1 MTRVWR
7 HKRVPHRHSTNMASL
22 NLEILSKAAF
32 PSLIQSLDA
41 SDVLEIYHLER
52 LADLYLP
59 FLSNST
65 VAIQIPKSALGLR
78 YNGNVQTNKPPLEL
92 TLEYGPRRILGKEA
106 TLYVHDRDDRDR
118 DDDIFWQN
126 EAHVYYS
133 TSFVPREWKRAHYM
147 ASMTGAVLPKLLERS
162 VEYTAKRRRYQPFVV
177 VREARVVLKSS
188 DSTDYVQHV
197 WTSLAALG
205 VELKPMLPPK
215 SRQAQL
221 VVSDIARVASGSVVV
236 VEQEEGGFHN
246 NNNITTVSQQA
257 IQMYTKLQN
266 CIAAIA
272 TANYSAFEET
282 FHDKDNDNNA
292 VVNNTTTTTTT
303 IVPSVESSTTT
314 TTTTGIVTTTTNTT
328 VDDDDND
335 QVKNTTNTTSNDD
348 DDQVNDAGDNDT
360 SNNEQ
365 DTTEPP
371 SRRMLRWLRE
381 KQQQQDDDDGLLL
394 VEKED
399 ANDTIFSTIAPPPPP
414 PSSSSL
420 LSPTM
425 NQAEQQANEE
435 AQPHD
440 ATDSAA
446 QQKAA
451 DAITSQ
457 TQLELLAAQTN
468 LLSGNGESM
477 VTSVLTCFT
486 NPRYQLSSSNN
497 KSSSVLFYLYVDGA
511 TYYRLNLT
519 TPYLNVAT
527 VDRPIPLPPPMMGS
541 GSGGGDV
548 VDWTLLLILSAVL
561 AMGVVLVFQRIGFKF
576 FSSLYKLQKWFF
588 SPTNSGYDSEEEEE
602 AMQMGQGFEHA
613 FGEDVIPFSMGGR
626 RPHAAATLNLR
637 RKRRPGSKH
646 GDDDHDDFYEDARN
660 GREEHHHGDL
670 EMVVDPLMMGSPMRG
685 RSDSLSSGGRKSG
698 PVIMDLPDRLA
709 RDPDLVDLPNLS
721 SRSKV
726 AVPVAIDHQR
736 SNASRNLSD
745 EGDGYSLSGNDSDGS
760 Y

>member
-1 MTRVWR
+1 
-7 HKRVPHRHSTNMASL
+7 MASL

-78 YNGNVQTNKPPLEL
+78 YNGNLQTNKPPLEL

-106 TLYVHDRDDRDR
+106 TLYVHQDDRDR

-147 ASMTGAVLPKLLERS
+147 ASMTGAVLPQLLERS

-246 NNNITTVSQQA
+246 NSITTVSQQA

-282 FHDKDNDNNA
+282 FRDNDNDDNA

-303 IVPSVESSTTT
+303 TTTVVPSMESSTTT
-314 TTTTGIVTTTTNTT
+314 ATTTGIVTTTTNTT
-328 VDDDDND
+328 VDVDDDN
-335 QVKNTTNTTSNDD
+335 QVKNTTNITSNYDDD
-348 DDQVNDAGDNDT
+348 DDQVNNSGNEDADGDN
-360 SNNEQ
+360 

-371 SRRMLRWLRE
+371 SGRMRRWLQE
-381 KQQQQDDDDGLLL
+381 VKQQQQDDDDGLLL
-394 VEKED
+394 VEEEED
-399 ANDTIFSTIAPPPPP
+399 TNDTIFSTIAAPPP
-414 PSSSSL
+414 SSSL

-425 NQAEQQANEE
+425 NQAEQQQGNEE

-519 TPYLNVAT
+519 APYLNVAT

-561 AMGVVLVFQRIGFKF
+561 TMGVVLVFQRIGFKF

-588 SPTNSGYDSEEEEE
+588 SPTNSGYDSEEEEA

-637 RKRRPGSKH
+637 RKRQQGSKH
-646 GDDDHDDFYEDARN
+646 GDDDDDFYDDARN

-726 AVPVAIDHQR
+726 AVPVAIDHHR

>member
-1 MTRVWR
+1 MR
-7 HKRVPHRHSTNMASL
+7 
-22 NLEILSKAAF
+22 
-32 PSLIQSLDA
+32 
-41 SDVLEIYHLER
+41 
-52 LADLYLP
+52 
-59 FLSNST
+59 
-65 VAIQIPKSALGLR
+65 
-78 YNGNVQTNKPPLEL
+78 
-92 TLEYGPRRILGKEA
+92 
-106 TLYVHDRDDRDR
+106 
-118 DDDIFWQN
+118 
-126 EAHVYYS
+126 
-133 TSFVPREWKRAHYM
+133 
-147 ASMTGAVLPKLLERS
+147 
-162 VEYTAKRRRYQPFVV
+162 
-177 VREARVVLKSS
+177 
-188 DSTDYVQHV
+188 
-197 WTSLAALG
+197 
-205 VELKPMLPPK
+205 
-215 SRQAQL
+215 
-221 VVSDIARVASGSVVV
+221 
-236 VEQEEGGFHN
+236 
-246 NNNITTVSQQA
+246 
-257 IQMYTKLQN
+257 
-266 CIAAIA
+266 
-272 TANYSAFEET
+272 
-282 FHDKDNDNNA
+282 
-292 VVNNTTTTTTT
+292 
-303 IVPSVESSTTT
+303 
-314 TTTTGIVTTTTNTT
+314 
-328 VDDDDND
+328 
-335 QVKNTTNTTSNDD
+335 
-348 DDQVNDAGDNDT
+348 
-360 SNNEQ
+360 
-365 DTTEPP
+365 
-371 SRRMLRWLRE
+371 RWLRE
-381 KQQQQDDDDGLLL
+381 KQQQQQDDDDDGLLL
-394 VEKED
+394 VEEED
-399 ANDTIFSTIAPPPPP
+399 TNDTIFSTIAAPPP
-414 PSSSSL
+414 SSL

-519 TPYLNVAT
+519 APYLNVAT

-561 AMGVVLVFQRIGFKF
+561 TMGVVLVFQRIGFKF

-588 SPTNSGYDSEEEEE
+588 SPTNSGYDSEEEEA

-637 RKRRPGSKH
+637 RKRQQGSKH
-646 GDDDHDDFYEDARN
+646 GDDDDDFYDDARN

>member
-1 MTRVWR
+1 
-7 HKRVPHRHSTNMASL
+7 MASL

-78 YNGNVQTNKPPLEL
+78 YNGNLQTNKPPLEL

-106 TLYVHDRDDRDR
+106 TLYVHDRDDHQDR

-246 NNNITTVSQQA
+246 NSITTVSQQA

-282 FHDKDNDNNA
+282 FRDNDNDDNA

-303 IVPSVESSTTT
+303 TTTVVPSMESSTTT
-314 TTTTGIVTTTTNTT
+314 ATTTGIVTTTTNTT
-328 VDDDDND
+328 VDVDDDN
-335 QVKNTTNTTSNDD
+335 QVKNTTNITSNYDDD
-348 DDQVNDAGDNDT
+348 DDQVNNSGNEDADGDN
-360 SNNEQ
+360 

-371 SRRMLRWLRE
+371 SGRMRRWLQE
-381 KQQQQDDDDGLLL
+381 VKQQQQDDDDGLLL
-394 VEKED
+394 VEEEED
-399 ANDTIFSTIAPPPPP
+399 TNDTIFSTIAAPPP
-414 PSSSSL
+414 SSSL

-425 NQAEQQANEE
+425 NQAEQQQGNEE

-519 TPYLNVAT
+519 APYLNVAT

-561 AMGVVLVFQRIGFKF
+561 TMGVVLVFQRIGFKF

-588 SPTNSGYDSEEEEE
+588 SPTNSGYDSEEEEA

-637 RKRRPGSKH
+637 RKRQQGSKH
-646 GDDDHDDFYEDARN
+646 GDDDDDFYDDARN

-726 AVPVAIDHQR
+726 AVPVAIDHHR

>member
-1 MTRVWR
+1 
-7 HKRVPHRHSTNMASL
+7 
-22 NLEILSKAAF
+22 
-32 PSLIQSLDA
+32 
-41 SDVLEIYHLER
+41 
-52 LADLYLP
+52 
-59 FLSNST
+59 
-65 VAIQIPKSALGLR
+65 
-78 YNGNVQTNKPPLEL
+78 
-92 TLEYGPRRILGKEA
+92 
-106 TLYVHDRDDRDR
+106 
-118 DDDIFWQN
+118 
-126 EAHVYYS
+126 
-133 TSFVPREWKRAHYM
+133 
-147 ASMTGAVLPKLLERS
+147 
-162 VEYTAKRRRYQPFVV
+162 
-177 VREARVVLKSS
+177 
-188 DSTDYVQHV
+188 
-197 WTSLAALG
+197 
-205 VELKPMLPPK
+205 MLPPK

-246 NNNITTVSQQA
+246 NSITTVSQQA

-282 FHDKDNDNNA
+282 FRDNDNDDNA

-303 IVPSVESSTTT
+303 TTTVVPSMESSTTT
-314 TTTTGIVTTTTNTT
+314 ATTTGIVTTTTNTT
-328 VDDDDND
+328 VDVDDDN
-335 QVKNTTNTTSNDD
+335 QVKNTTNITSNYDDD
-348 DDQVNDAGDNDT
+348 DDQVNNSGNEDADGDN
-360 SNNEQ
+360 

-371 SRRMLRWLRE
+371 SGRMRRWLQE
-381 KQQQQDDDDGLLL
+381 VKQQQQDDDDGLLL
-394 VEKED
+394 VEEEED
-399 ANDTIFSTIAPPPPP
+399 TNDTIFSTIAAPPP
-414 PSSSSL
+414 SSSL

-425 NQAEQQANEE
+425 NQAEQQQGNEE

-519 TPYLNVAT
+519 APYLNVAT

-561 AMGVVLVFQRIGFKF
+561 TMGVVLVFQRIGFKF

-588 SPTNSGYDSEEEEE
+588 SPTNSGYDSEEEEA

-637 RKRRPGSKH
+637 RKRQQGSKH
-646 GDDDHDDFYEDARN
+646 GDDDDDFYDDARN

-726 AVPVAIDHQR
+726 AVPVAIGHQR